1 MGSVQDVIDELV
13 SVRLD
18 IDDAFRDVL
27 RYVPG
32 SDGPDSRRCQE
43 INLAPEKILKIVCKV
58 HEPKTYG
65 AIELDHY
72 INITQVVGLIPRHRA
87 KQPYPAYT
95 ELVAKIVLV
104 LPQKLNSPVPC
115 QQRDHPFR
123 PLYPSRRV

>member
-1 MGSVQDVIDELV
+1 MGNLPDDIDVHSRVVVDRMSSTSSV

-27 RYVPG
+27 RYVLG
-32 SDGPDSRRCQE
+32 S
-43 INLAPEKILKIVCKV
+43 ILKIVCKV

-65 AIELDHY
+65 PIELDHY

-104 LPQKLNSPVPC
+104 LPQKLNSLVPC

-123 PLYPSRRV
+123 PLYPSRCV